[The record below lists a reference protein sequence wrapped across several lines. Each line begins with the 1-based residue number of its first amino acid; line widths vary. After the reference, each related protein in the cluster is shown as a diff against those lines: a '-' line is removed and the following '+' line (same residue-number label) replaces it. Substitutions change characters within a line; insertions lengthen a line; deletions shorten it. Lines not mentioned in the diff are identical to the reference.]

1 MNIYLNATLPSLDE
15 TSIILPAQLANIQAI
30 HATCSLASAR
40 RFVRASLSSS
50 TPPSGSTDTS
60 VLTISLDGV
69 TQPKADDEL
78 TLSFL
83 SPPTWPSIG
92 RIPLSR
98 KQKMSQWADIIRD
111 SVNNAPQL
119 KGVSASIV
127 QYTDTSVTI
136 NLASQ
141 TGDQVK
147 WSYTLKDQT
156 HSKIN
161 VSIAAPGK
169 PSASTAAPAGPAAP
183 VTAAKTN

>member
-1 MNIYLNATLPSLDE
+1 LDTYYNQMNIYLNATLPSLDE

-127 QYTDTSVTI
+127 Q
-136 NLASQ
+136 